1 MSFTRWRD
9 VECQHNVVTSVV
21 SAAKH
26 HLTWFSWP
34 GDIQDSCKWSGEG
47 KQIGYSPWIISGN
60 GKWSLLQKGLL
71 PGVHEYNTLSHGW
84 LVQNWF
90 AYWNLPAFFGDI
102 KAWGCNLIVVTF
114 NLLLQ
119 WFSME
124 GKWWIVC
131 QMRLPL
137 RSWAPHEFT
146 SQVRH
151 RRKFAC
157 MRAHVQFRGH
167 NASCEQSSLGSEKER
182 LHSIFKWMFQV
193 HLLGIKVA
201 GAERLS
207 AP

>member
-1 MSFTRWRD
+1 MKP
-9 VECQHNVVTSVV
+9 TS
-21 SAAKH
+21 
-26 HLTWFSWP
+26 
-34 GDIQDSCKWSGEG
+34 EG
-47 KQIGYSPWIISGN
+47 SSPWCSWIQHTQPWMTYA
-60 GKWSLLQKGLL
+60 KLVCLLKLA
-71 PGVHEYNTLSHGW
+71 S
-84 LVQNWF
+84 
-90 AYWNLPAFFGDI
+90 FFGDI
-102 KAWGCNLIVVTF
+102 EAWGCNLIVVTF

-151 RRKFAC
+151 RRKLAC

-167 NASCEQSSLGSEKER
+167 NASCEQSSLDSEKER

-193 HLLGIKVA
+193 HLLGIRWLELKDWGPHRIEIFWCYHLRWVIMLTCSVIA
-201 GAERLS
+201 W
-207 AP
+207 

>member
-1 MSFTRWRD
+1 M
-9 VECQHNVVTSVV
+9 
-21 SAAKH
+21 KP
-26 HLTWFSWP
+26 TWEAS
-34 GDIQDSCKWSGEG
+34 
-47 KQIGYSPWIISGN
+47 SPWCSWIQHTQPWMTCA
-60 GKWSLLQKGLL
+60 KLVCLLKLA
-71 PGVHEYNTLSHGW
+71 S
-84 LVQNWF
+84 
-90 AYWNLPAFFGDI
+90 FFGDI

-193 HLLGIKVA
+193 HLLGIRWLELKDWVPHRIEIFWCYHLCWGIMSICLLIA
-201 GAERLS
+201 W
-207 AP
+207 

>member
-1 MSFTRWRD
+1 MKP
-9 VECQHNVVTSVV
+9 TS
-21 SAAKH
+21 
-26 HLTWFSWP
+26 
-34 GDIQDSCKWSGEG
+34 EG
-47 KQIGYSPWIISGN
+47 SSPWCPWIQHTQPWMTCE
-60 GKWSLLQKGLL
+60 KLVCLLKLA
-71 PGVHEYNTLSHGW
+71 S
-84 LVQNWF
+84 
-90 AYWNLPAFFGDI
+90 FFGDI
-102 KAWGCNLIVVTF
+102 EAWGCNLIVVTF

-157 MRAHVQFRGH
+157 MRAHVQFIGH

-193 HLLGIKVA
+193 HLLGISGLELKDWVPHRI
-201 GAERLS
+201 EIFWCYHLS
-207 AP
+207 WGHHVDLLGDCLVTSKLWSQL